1 MNRSNT
7 GSAGN
12 YRRTK
17 TPNSTGR
24 SRYIEYMGPG
34 NTAGFYA
41 FLSAAVN
48 AGQITA
54 CEQQRRVW
62 AGK

>member
-1 MNRSNT
+1 MNTTKS

-12 YRRTK
+12 YRRTR
-17 TPNSTGR
+17 TPNGTGI
-24 SRYIEYMGPG
+24 SRYIEAAGPG

-41 FLSAAVN
+41 FLAAAVK

-54 CEQQRRVW
+54 GEQQRRVW

>member
-1 MNRSNT
+1 MNTTKS

-12 YRRTK
+12 YRRTR

-34 NTAGFYA
+34 NTEGFYA
-41 FLSAAVN
+41 FLAAAVK

-54 CEQQRRVW
+54 GEQQKRVW